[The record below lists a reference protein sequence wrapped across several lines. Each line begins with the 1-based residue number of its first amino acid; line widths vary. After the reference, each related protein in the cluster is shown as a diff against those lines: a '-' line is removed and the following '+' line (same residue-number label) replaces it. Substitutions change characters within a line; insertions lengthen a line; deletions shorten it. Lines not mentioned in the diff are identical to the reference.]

1 MDGAGAGAYS
11 PPRVLSSDPVL
22 IEVLDKI
29 FTWWSGAT
37 LGALWTIKK
46 QAIFIGEDSFGNRYF
61 EARDT
66 KNSYDGRKRR
76 WITYKGYADASK
88 VPAEWHGW
96 LHHTF
101 DEPPTVA
108 PLKVRSWE
116 KPHLPN
122 LTGTPYAYR
131 PKGSIAGDGERA
143 RAVGDYQAWTPGE

>member
-1 MDGAGAGAYS
+1 M
-11 PPRVLSSDPVL
+11 L
-22 IEVLDKI
+22 EKI

-37 LGALWTIKK
+37 LGALLTIKT
-46 QAIFIGEDSFGNRYF
+46 QGVFVGEDSLGNRYF
-61 EARDT
+61 EARNT

-76 WITYKGYADASK
+76 WVTYKGYAEATK

-101 DEPPTVA
+101 DAPPTVE

-122 LTGTPYAYR
+122 MTGTPYAYR
-131 PKGSIAGDGERA
+131 PMGSIMSTGERA
-143 RAVGDYQAWTPGE
+143 RAVGDYQAWTPEE